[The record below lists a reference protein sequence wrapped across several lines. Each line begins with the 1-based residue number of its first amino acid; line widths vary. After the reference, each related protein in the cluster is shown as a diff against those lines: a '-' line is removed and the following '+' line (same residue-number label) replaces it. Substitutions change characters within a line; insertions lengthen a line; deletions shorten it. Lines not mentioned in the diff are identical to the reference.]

1 MAGILDTVLGQLGGS
16 GLSAIAGQL
25 GTSQSGARSAV
36 STAVGV
42 LTGAMA
48 MNASKPAGAEALD
61 TALANDHD
69 GSIFGDLGGFLADVA
84 AGPGAGILGHVL
96 GGSRPQVEQAIAEKS
111 GLSLDKIAPLLITVA
126 PLVMG
131 ALGKMKKDDKLDATG
146 VATTLANDSQV
157 AQAADQGNVLSS
169 VLGMLGG
176 GGPAAPAPAQPPAS
190 SGGLGGILGA
200 LGGLFKKKGS

>member
-1 MAGILDTVLGQLGGS
+1 MAGILDMVLGQLGGS

-25 GTSQSGARSAV
+25 GTSQGDARSAV

-48 MNASKPAGAEALD
+48 MNSAQPQGAQALD
-61 TALANDHD
+61 TALAKDHD
-69 GSIFGDLGGFLADVA
+69 GSIFSDLGGFLANIA
-84 AGPGAGILGHVL
+84 SGPGAGILAHVL

-111 GLSLDKIAPLLITVA
+111 GLSLDKVAPLLITVA

-131 ALGKMKKDDKLDATG
+131 ALGKLKKDENLDAKG
-146 VATTLANDSQV
+146 VATTLANDSQA

-169 VLGMLGG
+169 VLGMLGMG
-176 GGPAAPAPAQPPAS
+176 QPAAAAPAQQS